1 MNRVRTTVLAV
12 VVGVLALGLWSAGVA
27 GAATKLRASLSG
39 AKEVPDPAGNG
50 RGTARLTIDVGKSRV
65 CYSITLR
72 SVGTAVA
79 GHIHKGGKR
88 TAGPVFVGLFD
99 QPTRRP
105 KGCAKA
111 KKSQLRAIRNHP
123 GRYYVNVHT
132 AKFPAGAARGQL
144 HK

>member
-1 MNRVRTTVLAV
+1 MIRVRRTVLAV
-12 VVGVLALGLWSAGVA
+12 VVGVLVLGLWSAGVA

-39 AKEVPDPAGNG
+39 AKEVPQAGNG

-99 QPTRRP
+99 KPTKRP
-105 KGCAKA
+105 KGCVKA